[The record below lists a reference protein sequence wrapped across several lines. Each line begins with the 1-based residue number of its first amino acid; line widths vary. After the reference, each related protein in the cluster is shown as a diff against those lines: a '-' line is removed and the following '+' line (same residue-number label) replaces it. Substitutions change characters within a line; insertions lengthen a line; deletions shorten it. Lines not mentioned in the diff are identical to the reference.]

1 MPRLAPNSCNENRI
15 TFGTAERK
23 LFAVAVKEQQ
33 KNRTQKYISSFA
45 LPISVL
51 GLATGIGVAG
61 YFMAPSIIQD
71 AKDKVNGFVQG
82 VKTVAARSSGK
93 NPDDPVTGMK
103 GGYATLLCVNGPAE
117 GKVVV
122 NQAGGFPIVG
132 SILESINTI
141 LIKSGEL
148 IPGSKNEWVPIYGNL
163 NKKARNVSELTEGWL
178 YLDVATGGP
187 ML

>member
-1 MPRLAPNSCNENRI
+1 MPRLAPDGTRCKENRI
-15 TFGTAERK
+15 TFGTSERK
-23 LFAVAVKEQQ
+23 LLALAIKEQQ

-82 VKTVAARSSGK
+82 VKNVAARSSGK
-93 NPDDPVTGMK
+93 NADDPVTGQK

-117 GKVVV
+117 GRVVV

-148 IPGSKNEWVPIYGNL
+148 IGENEWVPIYGNL
-163 NKKARNVSELTEGWL
+163 NKKARFIDELTEGWL
-178 YLDVATGGP
+178 YLDVTTGGP

>member
-71 AKDKVNGFVQG
+71 AKDKVNSFVTG

-103 GGYATLLCVNGPAE
+103 GGYATLLCVNGKSE
-117 GKVVV
+117 GQVVV
-122 NQAGGFPIVG
+122 NQAGGFPVVG

-141 LIKSGEL
+141 LLKSGEL
-148 IPGSKNEWVPIYGNL
+148 ISDQEWVPIYGNF
-163 NKKARNVSELTEGWL
+163 NKKARDISELTPGWL